1 MKVKVVLGIVAI
13 MVGVAGVSSFRS
25 FQVNAIRDL
34 YEMNLS
40 KVDQAEILSAT
51 LQIEISVPIDSGGD
65 RFVRAKGLGSLVRDG
80 EETLLVTHNHWGDVL
95 KENAIVA
102 FFDIEGRLIKTISG
116 LEFKSLVLC
125 QDAGTLILR
134 SPIHGK
140 GLLPT
145 VLKDDSLK
153 VQVGDVVLVSQRQ
166 GPERKIVTLVE
177 AEIDS
182 IRFYEGLPVFRLKGS
197 WQPVQGGD
205 SGGGVW
211 YRGSL
216 IGNLYATIMVE
227 PPFFSLLFGEPD
239 EEDLETTTESYAA
252 IYHAELS
259 KAFQESLER
268 IRAGKAPAEPG
279 SDSLPINAYRK
290 N

>member
-13 MVGVAGVSSFRS
+13 MVGVAGFSSFRS
-25 FQVNAIRDL
+25 IQVNAMRDL
-34 YEMNLS
+34 YEMNH

-80 EETLLVTHNHWGDVL
+80 EETLLVTHNHWGDVF
-95 KENAIVA
+95 KEEATVV
-102 FFDIEGRLIKTISG
+102 FYDTEGRLIKAISG
-116 LEFKSLVLC
+116 SEFKSLALC

-134 SPIHGK
+134 SPIDGK
-140 GLLPT
+140 GLLLATP
-145 VLKDDSLK
+145 KGDPHQ
-153 VQVGDVVLVSQRQ
+153 VQVGDVVLVALRQ
-166 GPERKIVTLVE
+166 GSERKIVSLVE
-177 AEIDS
+177 AQIES
-182 IRFYEGLPVFRLKGS
+182 IRFYEGLPVFRLKGT

-211 YRGSL
+211 YEGSL

-227 PPFFSLLFGEPD
+227 PGFFNLLFGGP
-239 EEDLETTTESYAA
+239 EEANLANTNESYAA
-252 IYHAELS
+252 TYPAELT

-268 IRAGKAPAEPG
+268 IGTEEAPAEPE
-279 SDSLPINAYRK
+279 SNSLPTNAYRK
-290 N
+290 D